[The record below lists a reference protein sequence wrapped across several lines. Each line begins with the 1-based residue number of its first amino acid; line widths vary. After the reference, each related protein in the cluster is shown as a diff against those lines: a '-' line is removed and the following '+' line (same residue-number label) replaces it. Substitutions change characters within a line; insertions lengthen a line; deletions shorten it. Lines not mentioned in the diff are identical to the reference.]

1 MHSLKVWSIGILIS
15 CALAA
20 FILLVFNPKSNNLAE
35 PKKVYKVL
43 PKGTSE
49 PNQQKA
55 DVGATKEPA
64 TSDTEIKSENNN
76 KSEILKTDITKQRAS
91 GVVGTKTETETE
103 NQRVTPQEFM
113 DAIRDELED
122 HKKRSEAIR
131 SESKASIEHIKATQ
145 HIWDEIAKI
154 NKQINALFPDGDMR
168 NYESHFSSMSKE
180 EGKEFLKK
188 FMPLLKRKMDLY
200 DQYKSYK

>member
-1 MHSLKVWSIGILIS
+1 MHNLKVWLIGILIS

-20 FILLVFNPKSNNLAE
+20 FILLIFNPKSNNLAE

-55 DVGATKEPA
+55 DVGATKELT
-64 TSDTEIKSENNN
+64 TSNTEIKSENNN
-76 KSEILKTDITKQRAS
+76 KTEILKTDITKQGAP
-91 GVVGTKTETETE
+91 GVVGTKIE
-103 NQRVTPQEFM
+103 NQKVTPQEFM
-113 DAIRDELED
+113 DAIRDKLEEY
-122 HKKRSEAIR
+122 KKRSATIR

-154 NKQINALFPDGDMR
+154 NKQINALFPDSDIG
-168 NYESHFSSMSKE
+168 NYESHLLSMGKE
-180 EGKEFLKK
+180 GGKEFLKK
-188 FMPLLKRKMDLY
+188 FMPLLKRKMELY
-200 DQYKSYK
+200 NQYKSYK